1 MHERRVKSFLHH
13 FILVHL
19 GPEHRHRLLQG
30 KTNNTLNPFYLHL
43 TN

>member
-1 MHERRVKSFLHH
+1 MHERRMKSYLHH
-13 FILVHL
+13 SILGHL
-19 GPEHRHRLLQG
+19 HPPLDHLLPQE